1 MSDEIVEGKSELITG
16 PVNASATRD
25 FIFETLIDATIN
37 TSTASTY
44 VNVGGFRKFS
54 LMARF
59 EGTASA
65 KIRFEIMQN
74 NLTLGREIFNIQ
86 AGGWYNFSK
95 VYDVFAPNIHVAI
108 YEFPPNLK
116 VRMYLYAGY

>member
-37 TSTASTY
+37 TSTASKY

-65 KIRFEIMQN
+65 
-74 NLTLGREIFNIQ
+74 
-86 AGGWYNFSK
+86 
-95 VYDVFAPNIHVAI
+95 
-108 YEFPPNLK
+108 
-116 VRMYLYAGY
+116 